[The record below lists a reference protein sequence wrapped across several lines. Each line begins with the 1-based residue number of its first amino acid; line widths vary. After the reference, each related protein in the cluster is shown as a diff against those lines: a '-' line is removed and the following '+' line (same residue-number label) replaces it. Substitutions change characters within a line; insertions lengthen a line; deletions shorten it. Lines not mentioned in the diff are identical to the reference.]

1 MAKGHAYY
9 CFCSS
14 ERLTALREQQSRL
27 KQPTGYDGLCAQIN
41 PQEAQK
47 RALAGEKCVIRLKM
61 PKAGETSFKDLI
73 RGSIS
78 VENKLVDDQVIIKS
92 DGYPTYHLAV
102 VVDDHLMEITHVVRG
117 EEWISSTP
125 KHLQLYEYFGW
136 KPPQFAHLPLLL
148 NPDKSKLSK
157 RQGDVAVEDYRQKDT
172 CRRPSLTLWRSWVGT
187 LVMIEKFFRLKN

>member
-1 MAKGHAYY
+1 
-9 CFCSS
+9 
-14 ERLTALREQQSRL
+14 
-27 KQPTGYDGLCAQIN
+27 
-41 PQEAQK
+41 
-47 RALAGEKCVIRLKM
+47 M